1 MIGFEIAKHRM
12 VVSPIV

>member
-12 VVSPIV
+12 TSR